1 MILSLPLF
9 LNCSTNI
16 VVKNEI
22 DNKEEGKK
30 TEIVSE
36 TEPLTVS
43 VEISSSGDPGLTLY
57 RNPTTRISVIDFYT
71 ELTGNSEVSNAILRG
86 AEANDI
92 PLALA
97 FALAWGESRF
107 NPRAVNQNL
116 ITIDRGLFQLN
127 SKTFPTLSPAECF
140 TPKINAEYGLAH
152 FRWCLREGK
161 NEIVAIAIYNAGK
174 GRVEKGG
181 TPRTTL
187 DHINNIL
194 DYRTK
199 LEENFMAWMHERP
212 NLKLCMN

>member
-22 DNKEEGKK
+22 DNKEKGKK

-127 SKTFPTLSPAECF
+127 SKTFPTLSPAEYF